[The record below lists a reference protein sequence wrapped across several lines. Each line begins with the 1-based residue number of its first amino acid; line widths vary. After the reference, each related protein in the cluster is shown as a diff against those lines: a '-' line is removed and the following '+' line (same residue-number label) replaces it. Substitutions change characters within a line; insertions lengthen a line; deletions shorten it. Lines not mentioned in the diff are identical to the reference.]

1 MRVFRLLAHAEVWV
15 PISTFQCQLQWPARA
30 VVVAKRRRTPRDG
43 RTPREQQLAHGYG
56 YVDSPGLFQDVPRQ
70 VPDLVIGQP
79 LGKRALPLGLATC
92 ERTSE
97 SGSASATRAR
107 ASIGTPP
114 TRYIQEQ
121 EMRTLSKPGHRAAA
135 AVYDVVELVGAVQA
149 VLLEIGQGQRGVAFD
164 NVPAARVAPSAAV
177 LEGLDG
183 LFRGSEGR
191 VHGEEER
198 QRQRQRQA
206 EGAASE
212 RSSVSPAAGK
222 GHGRSRRSRRSRRPL
237 APPCI
242 GRVWARLCPAGLGC
256 RDEAHCI
263 PRSRA
268 RLPENHFQ
276 FASFA
281 LPNNTQRTKRA
292 SEERHACG
300 SLGERRGD
308 DGGGD
313 GESSGSCVA
322 VHPSPFQCPATSSSG
337 LEGRFAVAR
346 GQAREQPGRG
356 GSVSVFG
363 VVR

>member
-1 MRVFRLLAHAEVWV
+1 MLRNGGESLETGERLENSSSWPTVMVMSIHQGCSRTYPAKSRTWSSVSLLANVHF
-15 PISTFQCQLQWPARA
+15 PLGSQPANERA
-30 VVVAKRRRTPRDG
+30 SQEARRR
-43 RTPREQQLAHGYG
+43 RE
-56 YVDSPGLFQDVPRQ
+56 R
-70 VPDLVIGQP
+70 
-79 LGKRALPLGLATC
+79 
-92 ERTSE
+92 ERP
-97 SGSASATRAR
+97 
-107 ASIGTPP
+107 SIGTPP

-198 QRQRQRQA
+198 QRQRQA

-268 RLPENHFQ
+268 RLPGNHFQ

-308 DGGGD
+308 DGGGG

-322 VHPSPFQCPATSSSG
+322 LHPSPFQCPATSSSG